1 MLVAG
6 DTEGAKGMNKWTE
19 MMLKMTALKPQ
30 DDLRFTSKMTTT
42 ETGLLCALLGNNVI
56 QAQKCFLV
64 GLWLHTL
71 WHRFCAVTSSH
82 TLLCGVQTV
91 RLETLVPKN

>member
-1 MLVAG
+1 MICCGGDGGTDDETVEGMLVAG
-6 DTEGAKGMNKWTE
+6 DTEGAKSMNKWTE

-30 DDLRFTSKMTTT
+30 DDLRVEGMITTT

-64 GLWLHTL
+64 GLWLHT
-71 WHRFCAVTSSH
+71 
-82 TLLCGVQTV
+82 Q
-91 RLETLVPKN
+91 

>member
-1 MLVAG
+1 MLIAG
-6 DTEGAKGMNKWTE
+6 DTVGAKSMNKWTE

-30 DDLRFTSKMTTT
+30 DDLRVEGMITTT

-71 WHRFCAVTSSH
+71 
-82 TLLCGVQTV
+82 
-91 RLETLVPKN
+91 